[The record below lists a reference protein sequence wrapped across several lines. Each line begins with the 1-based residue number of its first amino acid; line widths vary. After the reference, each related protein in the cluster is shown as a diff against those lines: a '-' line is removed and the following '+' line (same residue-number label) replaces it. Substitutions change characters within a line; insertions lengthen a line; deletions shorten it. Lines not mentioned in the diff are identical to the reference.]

1 MFDYYANF
9 HYLCGAKNGAAP
21 GVGAIIKVP
30 MHAFV
35 M

>member
-9 HYLCGAKNGAAP
+9 HYLCIAKNGAAP

-30 MHAFV
+30 MRAFV